1 MARTKQTARMA
12 TPRGAAAQL
21 RWHLAQQCALAGEAE
36 GAPVAKRKRVHWADD
51 HETPADPLNPRKRP
65 ALAEPEADAD
75 PDADP
80 DARSPLL
87 DVLAHLAE
95 ALRRCLRAD
104 GTDVTTLFG
113 DYLGVEACLRREPH
127 PLGGSTWALSPPGL
141 VRFAEHAPRDQ
152 LRAALDD
159 LEAAGAGLAATYA
172 YLDCDFAA
180 FDEDVLPDPR
190 ALALAR
196 AIHAGALAT
205 WPQLCGDSVPSR
217 GVAPGP

>member
-12 TPRGAAAQL
+12 TPRGSVAQL
-21 RWHLAQQCALAGEAE
+21 RWQLATRRALEAGREAR
-36 GAPVAKRKRVHWADD
+36 AAKRKRVHWAD
-51 HETPADPLNPRKRP
+51 ELEAPAD
-65 ALAEPEADAD
+65 A
-75 PDADP
+75 

-87 DVLAHLAE
+87 DVLVHLAG
-95 ALRRCLRAD
+95 ALRLSLRAR
-104 GTDVTTLFG
+104 GTDLTTLFG

-141 VRFAEHAPRDQ
+141 VRFAEHAPLDQ
-152 LRAALDD
+152 LRAALHD

-172 YLDCDFAA
+172 LCDGDFAA

-205 WPQLCGDSVPSR
+205 WPMCLS
-217 GVAPGP
+217 A